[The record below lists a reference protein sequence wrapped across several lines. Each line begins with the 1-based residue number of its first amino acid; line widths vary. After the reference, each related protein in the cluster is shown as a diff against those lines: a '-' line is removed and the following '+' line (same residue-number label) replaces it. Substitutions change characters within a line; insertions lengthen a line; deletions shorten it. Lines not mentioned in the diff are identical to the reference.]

1 MKKITLLIVVT
12 LTILSGCQLK
22 YDLPGNSEVVLGD
35 FNGTIQTYDENGNVI
50 DQLKGESIAFRA
62 GSKFMKSHELG
73 RYSGAL
79 LGIEVDGK
87 KLFHVGSSLIFHEKG
102 LENVFEKYAQ
112 KVNFKNFDRGTPF
125 INKMVH
131 DMKSTFAKKNQV
143 ILIRSQ
149 SGIPLAAFASNSISF
164 EPTDVERMNNFK
176 KR

>member
-1 MKKITLLIVVT
+1 MVEWKILI
-12 LTILSGCQLK
+12 
-22 YDLPGNSEVVLGD
+22 
-35 FNGTIQTYDENGNVI
+35 
-50 DQLKGESIAFRA
+50 
-62 GSKFMKSHELG
+62 
-73 RYSGAL
+73 
-79 LGIEVDGK
+79 
-87 KLFHVGSSLIFHEKG
+87 KG

-164 EPTDVERMNNFK
+164 EPTDVERMTKITIDGK
-176 KR
+176 KIYIYEADYTIYDLDLLKWIILKRDDS